1 MAAMYYITFILS
13 RRLPPKHYKTS
24 SGGARIEPK
33 SGPCS
38 EQLLRVESR
47 VLEDRAAA
55 TYRWE
60 RADPD
65 SSIFSSQQQGAGQ
78 GDLQSSRA
86 LLAVGSFRFADA
98 SVQEVC
104 TGVHG

>member
-78 GDLQSSRA
+78 GDLQRLCLVPKNFPPNSKLSIT
-86 LLAVGSFRFADA
+86 SP
-98 SVQEVC
+98 SHQN
-104 TGVHG
+104 